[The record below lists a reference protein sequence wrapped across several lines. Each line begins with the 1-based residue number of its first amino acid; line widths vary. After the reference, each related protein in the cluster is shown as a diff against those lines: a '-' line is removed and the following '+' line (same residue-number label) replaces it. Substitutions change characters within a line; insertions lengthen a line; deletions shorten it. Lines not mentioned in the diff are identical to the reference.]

1 MKLPYEEFDLSGL
14 LSYPLASR
22 PSKVRVA
29 DFARPHAARAL
40 GDVAYNIVVH
50 ALPHHHTDDFHW
62 HVHVVPRVQ
71 SIGGFE
77 QGTGVPINIVAPE
90 QATAQLDAAADTR
103 T

>member
-1 MKLPYEEFDLSGL
+1 MLVIPDAHEGHLSAADDRSLAAVGVAIRDGLSKL
-14 LSYPLASR
+14 R
-22 PSKVRVA
+22 
-29 DFARPHAARAL
+29 RAL

-103 T
+103 S